1 MIVLYTTYYK
11 DLIHASSKN
20 VKRIRNDLNEL
31 FKRSIAETLNCK
43 VSNIKNGIL
52 ITPLTIKIEICDL
65 KTCFENSLQKLN
77 FPSESED
84 SVMLFSKL
92 KFDILFEIEN

>member
-1 MIVLYTTYYK
+1 MY
-11 DLIHASSKN
+11 SSKN

-43 VSNIKNGIL
+43 VSNIKNEIL
-52 ITPLTIKIEICDL
+52 IIPLTIKIEICDL
-65 KTCFENSLQKLN
+65 KTCFDNSLQKLN
-77 FPSESED
+77 SPSESED